1 MHLDIVKAHGTG
13 NDFVVVEDLDD
24 ALVLDDRLVASL
36 CDRRCGVGADGV
48 IRIAPGDSA
57 PVFMDHRNADGSRPE
72 MCGNG
77 VRVLAKYCFDRGILA
92 GSTAAIET
100 RAGLRTVV
108 AHRDASGHVAQVGV
122 DMGAPTVGDLAAVL
136 DADGDAVIAALVGM
150 GNPHAVVFVDDVASA
165 PVHGIGPGLEIHPAF
180 PDGVNV
186 EFAAVTSSGA
196 IDMRVWER
204 GVGETAS
211 CGTGACAVAVAAAET
226 GRTSR
231 RVDVSLPGGVLH
243 VDYRDVVEMTG
254 PAVEVFSA
262 RVDLTALD
270 ATAGTPTVV

>member
-24 ALVLDDRLVASL
+24 EVALDDAVVAAL
-36 CDRRCGVGADGV
+36 CDRRRGVGADGV
-48 IRIAPGDSA
+48 IRIAPGVHA
-57 PVFMDHRNADGSRPE
+57 AVFMDHRNADGSRPE

-77 VRVLAKYCFDRGILA
+77 VRVLAKYCFDRGVLA
-92 GSTAAIET
+92 GSTATVET
-100 RAGLRTVV
+100 RAGLRGVT
-108 AHRDASGHVAQVGV
+108 AHRDASGRVSHVGV
-122 DMGAPTVGDLAAVL
+122 DMGVPAVGDLAAVL
-136 DADGDAVIAALVGM
+136 DTGGVPVTAALVGM
-150 GNPHAVVFVDDVASA
+150 GNPHAVVFVDDVESA
-165 PVHGIGPGLEIHPAF
+165 PVHGIGPLLEAHPAF
-180 PDGVNV
+180 ADGVNV
-186 EFAAVTSSGA
+186 EFAAVTSPEA
-196 IDMRVWER
+196 IEMRVWER

-226 GRTSR
+226 GRASR

-262 RVDLTALD
+262 RVDVTALD
-270 ATAGTPTVV
+270 TTADSPTVV